1 MNLKTSIEEYIP
13 YNEQEVKDK
22 QLILQYINT
31 FQDVLT
37 RKNEMGHMTASAW
50 ILNKEKTKVLMIYH
64 NIYRSWAWV
73 GGHADG
79 EDNLLEVAL
88 RETKEET
95 GVTKVIPIDE
105 NIFSLQ
111 IVAVDGHEKRGKYV
125 ATHVHLDNCF
135 LLEVDEKETL
145 KIKED
150 ENSGVKWIPLEEVIK
165 ESTEE
170 RMYPI
175 YQKLIEKTYQIR
187 GKRK

>member
-37 RKNEMGHMTASAW
+37 RKNEIGHMTASAW

-79 EDNLLEVAL
+79 EENLLEVAL

-95 GVTKVIPIDE
+95 GVTKVVPIDE

-111 IVAVDGHEKRGKYV
+111 IVAVDGHKKRGKYV
-125 ATHVHLDNCF
+125 ATHVHLDSCF

-145 KIKED
+145 KIKKD

-187 GKRK
+187 GERK